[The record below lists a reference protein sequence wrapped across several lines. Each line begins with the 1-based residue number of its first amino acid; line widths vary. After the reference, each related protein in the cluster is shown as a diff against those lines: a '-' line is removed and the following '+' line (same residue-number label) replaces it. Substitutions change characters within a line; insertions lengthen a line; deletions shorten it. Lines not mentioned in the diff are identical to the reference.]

1 MNNINKE
8 LKKYYS
14 QIRKNLLCPFYCKH
28 NFIKH
33 IKNNIDDYI
42 LENNVTCFDKIIEY
56 FGTPDEIAR
65 SFSEIDTNHLIHKS
79 RIQFGIIIVL
89 IIIILLISV
98 ITYEVYMDAGG
109 IIFQTRN

>member
-14 QIRKNLLCPFYCKH
+14 QIRKNLLCPFYSKH

-65 SFSEIDTNHLIHKS
+65 SFSEIDTNHLIRKS
-79 RIQFGIIIVL
+79 RIQFGIILILSFIL
-89 IIIILLISV
+89 IIVSA
-98 ITYEVYMDAGG
+98 ITIAVYQMNGG
-109 IIFQTRN
+109 IIIHINH

>member
-56 FGTPDEIAR
+56 FGTPNEIAR

-79 RIQFGIIIVL
+79 RIQFC
-89 IIIILLISV
+89 IIILLI
-98 ITYEVYMDAGG
+98 ITIILITIVTLEVYKATGG
-109 IIFQTRN
+109 YFIKIH

>member
-65 SFSEIDTNHLIHKS
+65 SFSEIDTNHLIRKS

-89 IIIILLISV
+89 V
-98 ITYEVYMDAGG
+98 ITLIFISLLAFETLKDAGG
-109 IIFQTRN
+109 YIIKIK

>member
-79 RIQFGIIIVL
+79 RIQFGIILILSIIL
-89 IIIILLISV
+89 IIVST
-98 ITYEVYMDAGG
+98 ITIAVYQMNGG
-109 IIFQTRN
+109 IIIHINH